1 MCSITGRRG
10 ISHLYMMKVTCRG
23 MIWASL
29 GVKMKGSDLMLTGL
43 RMELVALGVTMNWP
57 VFIVDEPVDED
68 GYLGSEV
75 DVPADDMDESGDGVD
90 VPGGEADVPGDDVDK
105 SGDEETEAL
114 YGDAS
119 LAPTRLKDDTDE
131 ADTVSMSMLVM
142 FRKARN
148 R

>member
-1 MCSITGRRG
+1 
-10 ISHLYMMKVTCRG
+10 

-75 DVPADDMDESGDGVD
+75 DVPAHDMDESGDGVD
-90 VPGGEADVPGDDVDK
+90 VPGGDVDK

-131 ADTVSMSMLVM
+131 ADTISMSMLVM